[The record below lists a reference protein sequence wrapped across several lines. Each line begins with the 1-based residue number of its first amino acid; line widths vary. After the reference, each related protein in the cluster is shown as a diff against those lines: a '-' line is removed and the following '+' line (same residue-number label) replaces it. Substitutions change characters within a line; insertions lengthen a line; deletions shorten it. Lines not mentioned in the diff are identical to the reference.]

1 VTVRLLQIGVGIRGG
16 HWAEIVRDR
25 PDFECVAFVD
35 TDPAALQKARG
46 IAGDAVPCYQD
57 IDRALGE
64 VDADAALI
72 ATPSALHA
80 EHAMCA
86 LRAGLTVM
94 VEKPFAITVDD
105 ALRVLACSAETGR
118 QVMVAENYRYWPSER
133 TVRKLI
139 ADDAIGRVDSATMV
153 DRRNMPS
160 ATEGSWLAASEFP
173 QLQEVA
179 IHHFDSLRYFF
190 DLQPTTI
197 SARAWN
203 APWSDYRHGC
213 NTEALLDL
221 QGVRVQYVGT
231 MLSHR
236 FAFSLWIEG
245 ERGVIWTD
253 RKYVFRRGRGSRL
266 FRPVRWVKTP
276 PGDGAK
282 YPRGGTTSLLDALRD
297 ACVHGTVAETNGGD
311 NIWTVAMV
319 EAGKRSDREG
329 RVVRIDE
336 VYTPRSVPGVGQ
348 NSLGNTR

>member
-1 VTVRLLQIGVGIRGG
+1 LQIGVGIRGG
-16 HWAEIVRDR
+16 HWAEFVRAH
-25 PDFECVAFVD
+25 PDVECVGFVD
-35 TDPAALQKARG
+35 VDPVALQKARG
-46 IAGDAVPCYQD
+46 IADGSVPCYQD
-57 IDRALGE
+57 LDRALSE
-64 VDADAALI
+64 VAADAALI

-80 EHAMCA
+80 EHAMRA
-86 LRAGLTVM
+86 LQARLTVM
-94 VEKPFAITVDD
+94 VEKPFALTVED
-105 ALRVLACSAETGR
+105 ALRVLACAGETNR

-139 ADDAIGRVDSATMV
+139 ADGAIGRVDSATMV
-153 DRRNMPS
+153 DRRHMPS
-160 ATEGSWLAASEFP
+160 GTEGAWLAASEYA

-190 DLQPTTI
+190 DSKPTSI
-197 SARAWN
+197 SARTWN
-203 APWSDYRHGC
+203 APWSDYRHGS

-236 FAFSLWIEG
+236 FSFSLWIEG

-253 RKYVFRRGRGSRL
+253 RKYVFRRGRGSRW
-266 FRPVRWVKTP
+266 FRPVRWVETP

-282 YPRGGTTSLLDALRD
+282 YPKGGTTSLLNALRD
-297 ACVHGTVAETNGGD
+297 ACVHGTVAETNGND

-336 VYTPRSVPGVGQ
+336 VYGPRGVPGVTEQ
-348 NSLGNTR
+348 SLGSTR